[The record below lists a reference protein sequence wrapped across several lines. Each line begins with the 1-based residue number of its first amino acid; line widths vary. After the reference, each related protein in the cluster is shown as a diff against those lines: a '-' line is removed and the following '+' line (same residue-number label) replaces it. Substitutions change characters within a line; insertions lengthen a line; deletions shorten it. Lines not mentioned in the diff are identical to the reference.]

1 VLGFVLSLLILRLIS
16 IILGGCGMFCLVMSF
31 VVPALGAH
39 AFVLLSSATAIV
51 VLTAPRR

>member
-1 VLGFVLSLLILRLIS
+1 MLGFVLSLLALRLIS
-16 IILGGCGMFCLVMSF
+16 VILGSCGIMCLIMSF

-51 VLTAPRR
+51 VFTSPRT

>member
-1 VLGFVLSLLILRLIS
+1 MCLI
-16 IILGGCGMFCLVMSF
+16 MSF

-51 VLTAPRR
+51 VFTSPRT

>member
-1 VLGFVLSLLILRLIS
+1 MLGFVLSLLILRLIS